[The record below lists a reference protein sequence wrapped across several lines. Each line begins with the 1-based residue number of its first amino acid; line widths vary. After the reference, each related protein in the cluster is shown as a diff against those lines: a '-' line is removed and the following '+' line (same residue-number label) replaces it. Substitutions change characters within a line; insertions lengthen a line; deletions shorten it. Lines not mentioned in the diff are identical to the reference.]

1 MCLHETKVCGRCQ
14 SPFECKVGNITQ
26 CHCSNVRLTDEERAH
41 LTSHYTDCLCSPC
54 LQAVRK
60 EIQAAPAEQR
70 IDFLSTLQS
79 AIRRQR

>member
-26 CHCSNVRLTDEERAH
+26 CHCSNIRLTDEERTH
-41 LTSHYTDCLCSPC
+41 LTSHYTDCLCGPC

-60 EIQAAPAEQR
+60 EAHFGHPDQR
-70 IDFLSTLQS
+70 TSLISALQKH
-79 AIRRQR
+79 R